1 MSLISRIIRFG
12 SGSKLQGSDYERCF
26 PSRESPDKNKATLW
40 SIFATSVACLGG
52 FLFGYDLGVVGGML
66 IAPSFQTYF
75 GIDPSDKLREAE
87 INGTIVSVLQIGCLF
102 GALLSTST
110 ADRFGRR
117 YSILLASLVFLIGG
131 ILQIIGIRLEVMYI
145 GRIISGLGVG
155 ALSMLVPIYV
165 AEIAHQSQRGL
176 LGGLWMFFIST
187 GLAVSYWSHYV
198 VRKIIDEQDNL
209 LWRIPL
215 IIQIVPAILLFFG
228 MLFLFETPR
237 WLCAHGKISEAYSAL
252 SKICDASQNLCDE
265 MKLIQD
271 SVDLERRLS
280 SMTSW
285 KHVFS
290 SHNRRRLLL
299 GCGLQTLQQLT
310 GINVINYFSPMV
322 FRSIGL
328 SSGEAELFAIGVYG
342 ILKMVVVLVGILWCI
357 DRFGRRPLLVAG
369 GVGMG
374 ICMYAFSV
382 CVSSTPAPTPG
393 IDSGLTVTA
402 GLGIVSM
409 YTFFALSWG
418 PCPWI
423 YCSEIYPMSTRAK
436 STSITTATNWAF
448 NALIGKVSP
457 LLLATSTMGTYVFFG
472 SWCILAS
479 IFCYFFVPET
489 KVKKKKKKKSSLR

>member
-1 MSLISRIIRFG
+1 MSLISRIIKSR
-12 SGSKLQGSDYERCF
+12 SKQQRPEYERCF
-26 PSRESPDKNKATLW
+26 PPTESPKRDKATLW
-40 SIFATSVACLGG
+40 SIFATSVACLG
-52 FLFGYDLGVVGGML
+52 GYDLGVVGGML

-75 GIDPSDKLREAE
+75 GIDPNDKLREAE

-102 GALLSTST
+102 GALLSTN
-110 ADRFGRR
+110 RFGRK
-117 YSILLASLVFLIGG
+117 YSILLASIVFLIGG
-131 ILQIIGIRLEVMYI
+131 ILQIIGIRLEVMYT

-176 LGGLWMFFIST
+176 LGGLWMFFIAT

-198 VRKIIDEQDNL
+198 VRKLIDEQDNL

-215 IIQIVPAILLFFG
+215 IIQIIPAILLFFG

-237 WLCAHGKISEAYSAL
+237 WLCAHNKISEAHNAL
-252 SKICDASQNLCDE
+252 SKICDPSQNIYDE

-280 SMTSW
+280 STTSW

-290 SHNRRRLLL
+290 GHNRPRLLL
-299 GCGLQTLQQLT
+299 GCALQTLQQLT

-342 ILKMVVVLVGILWCI
+342 ILKMVVVLIGILWCV

-374 ICMYAFSV
+374 ICMYAFSI

-393 IDSGLTVTA
+393 IPADNGLTVTA
-402 GLGIVSM
+402 GLGIASM
-409 YTFFALSWG
+409 YIFAAFFALSWG

-436 STSITTATNWAF
+436 STSVTTAVNWAF

-457 LLLATSTMGTYVFFG
+457 ILLATSTMGTG
-472 SWCILAS
+472 KL
-479 IFCYFFVPET
+479 
-489 KVKKKKKKKSSLR
+489 